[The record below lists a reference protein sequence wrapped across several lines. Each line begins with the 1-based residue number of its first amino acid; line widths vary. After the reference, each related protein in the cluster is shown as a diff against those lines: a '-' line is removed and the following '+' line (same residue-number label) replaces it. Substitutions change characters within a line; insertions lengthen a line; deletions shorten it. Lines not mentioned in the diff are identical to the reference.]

1 MTARNIG
8 QPVPTVLDAQQ
19 ARAKDRLECARRIKP
34 VRTTG
39 GLIHHVADIA
49 AIEQQQIGVRLQQIQ
64 RFEQHLPLGAV
75 GRMKRGVQRQLRPR
89 QEQRERVMVGTPFM
103 ALAGSQPASGC
114 RRRRPASG
122 RCSASNQ
129 HGLRR
134 ARSGARGP
142 SSNRSA
148 DRPRRALL
156 KACALTARVRT
167 PRPVS
172 SPDRPSSSA
181 CTRAHMPDIISAAMR
196 GNVSVRLRVKAAGER
211 RTRSASAGSNRK
223 SENSARSWEDA
234 GV

>member
-75 GRMKRGVQRQLRPR
+75 GRMKRGVQRQLRPW

-103 ALAGSQPASGC
+103 ALAGRNPQAGAGGGGQPQAVAAHRINTGFGELDQ
-114 RRRRPASG
+114 A
-122 RCSASNQ
+122 
-129 HGLRR
+129 R
-134 ARSGARGP
+134 AGQVRT
-142 SSNRSA
+142 
-148 DRPRRALL
+148 DRP
-156 KACALTARVRT
+156 TD
-167 PRPVS
+167 
-172 SPDRPSSSA
+172 PDAP
-181 CTRAHMPDIISAAMR
+181 C
-196 GNVSVRLRVKAAGER
+196 
-211 RTRSASAGSNRK
+211 
-223 SENSARSWEDA
+223 
-234 GV
+234 